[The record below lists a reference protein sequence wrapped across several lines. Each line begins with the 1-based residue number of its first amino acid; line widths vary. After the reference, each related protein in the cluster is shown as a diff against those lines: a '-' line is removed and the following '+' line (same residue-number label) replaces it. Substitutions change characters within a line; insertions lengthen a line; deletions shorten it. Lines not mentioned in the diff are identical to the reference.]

1 MKKKQDASTEER
13 PWFKVWPGHLP
24 KNLEYPEVPAWWII
38 EHNIDRFAGNTAI
51 VFVNH
56 EDLGEIERLS
66 YKELWQKANSL
77 AHGLRE
83 LGVKKGDRVA
93 TLLPN
98 SPAIII
104 SYYGIW
110 MSGASITPCN
120 AMAKEKELEYQ
131 LKDSGARILIAADTF
146 GAMAAPVAG
155 SLGIKLIL
163 ASVGEK
169 ADTGAIKNALDFRKL
184 ISSGKTRPA
193 DFTIDPDED
202 MAVLLYTGGTTGD
215 PKGAILTH
223 RNIVANTM
231 QFAHWYD
238 FKPGEEVSLCTIPM
252 SHSGGMSGVMNVPL
266 YAGATLV
273 VMKRFFPDPV
283 AKAIEK
289 YRVTRFFGVPTMY
302 VALLNNENARKCCMT
317 SLKACRTNAAPLPVA
332 VKQAFDKF
340 VGREVLVEGYGLTE
354 TSPLTHANP
363 LEKPKAGSIG
373 IPLPDT
379 DCKIV
384 DIQTGEDLKEG
395 CEGELA
401 IRGPQV
407 MKGYWNKPEATAK
420 VMADGWFRTGDV
432 ACMDEEGY
440 FFIIDRLKD
449 MIICGGYKVWPREVE
464 EALYKHPQVRM
475 AMVVGVPDDYYGEV
489 PKALIVLKDNPEG
502 NISSDEVIAFCK
514 KNMAAYKMPRI
525 VEFCTELPISAAG
538 KVLKRLV
545 REKEKE
551 AHRSSKKPSKGDCD
565 AYRKKQ

>member
-1 MKKKQDASTEER
+1 MESKQAASNKDR
-13 PWFKVWPGHLP
+13 PWFKAWPGHMP
-24 KNLEYPEVPAWWII
+24 KNLDYTEVPAWWII
-38 EHNIDRFAGNTAI
+38 EHDIGCFADKTAI
-51 VFVNH
+51 IFVNH
-56 EDLGEIERLS
+56 DDLSEIERLT
-66 YKELWQKANSL
+66 YGELWQKANAL

-120 AMAKEKELEYQ
+120 AMAKEKELEFQ
-131 LKDSGARILIAADTF
+131 MKDSGASVLIAADTF
-146 GAMAAPVAG
+146 SAVAAPVAEK
-155 SLGIKLIL
+155 LGMKLIL
-163 ASVGEK
+163 ASVGEI
-169 ADTGAIKNALDFRKL
+169 ADANCIRNALDFGEM
-184 ISSGKTRPA
+184 INSGKTRPV
-193 DFTIDPDED
+193 DFTLDPCED
-202 MAVLLYTGGTTGD
+202 MAVLLYTGGTTGE

-223 RNIVANTM
+223 RNIIANTM

-238 FKPGEEVSLCTIPM
+238 FTPGGEISICTIPM

-273 VMKRFFPDPV
+273 VMKRFFPEPV
-283 AKAIEK
+283 ARAIEK

-302 VALLNNENARKCCMT
+302 ASLLNSDSSRKCCMT

-332 VKQAFDKF
+332 VKQAFDKLI
-340 VGREVLVEGYGLTE
+340 GKEVLVEGYGLTE

-363 LEKPKAGSIG
+363 LQKPKAGSIG

-384 DIQTGEDLKEG
+384 DLQTGEDLLEN
-395 CEGELA
+395 CEGEML

-420 VMADGWFRTGDV
+420 AMSDGWFHTGDV
-432 ACMDEEGY
+432 AKMDEEGY
-440 FFIIDRLKD
+440 FYIVDRMKD

-464 EALYKHPQVRM
+464 EALERI
-475 AMVVGVPDDYYGEV
+475 ADGSYGIC
-489 PKALIVLKDNPEG
+489 LDC
-502 NISSDEVIAFCK
+502 DE
-514 KNMAAYKMPRI
+514 
-525 VEFCTELPISAAG
+525 PIPP
-538 KVLKRLV
+538 KRLAV
-545 REKEKE
+545 RPAAARCVACQE
-551 AHRSSKKPSKGDCD
+551 RQDRLD
-565 AYRKKQ
+565 ARKVN